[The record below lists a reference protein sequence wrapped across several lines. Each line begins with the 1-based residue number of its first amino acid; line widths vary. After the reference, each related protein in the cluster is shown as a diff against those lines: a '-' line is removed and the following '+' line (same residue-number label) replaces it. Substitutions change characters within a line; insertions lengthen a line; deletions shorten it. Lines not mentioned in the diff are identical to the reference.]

1 MDKDTR
7 TLCAAC
13 AAIYRGAGFALI
25 PLHNAN
31 KEPCDICK
39 RAGFEYVVVKGLTI
53 GVKTKP

>member
-13 AAIYRGAGFALI
+13 ARIYRGVGFRLI
-25 PLHNAN
+25 PLHNDN

-39 RAGFEYVVVKGLTI
+39 RDGYEYIVIKALKVK
-53 GVKTKP
+53 